1 MNLKKEC
8 PFWVDDSKCA
18 MRSCHVSTCEDK
30 DVPEGLKG
38 QHQQESFVFK
48 VIKQQLN
55 DN

>member
-1 MNLKKEC
+1 
-8 PFWVDDSKCA
+8 